1 MTERLKYWSVTYFAR
16 WNCIFHVRYMNYE
29 EFSSHINFNFGL
41 VEKFKLKGKV
51 YFFVISGIL
60 SYNGKVEILV
70 GNLFWEWN
78 CIFHVRYMNYE
89 VFSSH
94 INYNFGLV
102 KKFKRKRKVH
112 FFWTF
117 DILSCDGKVKILV
130 GNLFCG
136 WNCIFHVRYMN
147 YEEFSSHINFHF
159 GLVEKFKL
167 KGKVYF
173 FVISGILSY
182 NGKVEILV
190 GNLFWEWDCIFH
202 VRYMNYEV
210 FSSHINHN
218 FGLD

>member
-1 MTERLKYWSVTYFAR
+1 M
-16 WNCIFHVRYMNYE
+16 
-29 EFSSHINFNFGL
+29 
-41 VEKFKLKGKV
+41 

-102 KKFKRKRKVH
+102 KKFKQKRKVH

-117 DILSCDGKVKILV
+117 PTFYRVTGKVKILV

-147 YEEFSSHINFHF
+147 YEEFSSHINFNCRISWKIQAKRKSVLFCDFRHF
-159 GLVEKFKL
+159 IV
-167 KGKVYF
+167 
-173 FVISGILSY
+173 
-182 NGKVEILV
+182 
-190 GNLFWEWDCIFH
+190 
-202 VRYMNYEV
+202 
-210 FSSHINHN
+210 
-218 FGLD
+218 